1 MDLPHRVVATLPRV
15 LVLGLTEISLRVQ
28 VLVYV
33 VLDINLKTTEQIV
46 IAVTTA
52 NLLFSKLA
60 QFNRML
66 TFKEIVLI
74 KKHNKKFAKSNA
86 VAKT

>member
-1 MDLPHRVVATLPRV
+1 VVTLLRV

-33 VLDINLKTTEQIV
+33 VLDINQKTTEQIV
-46 IAVTTA
+46 IAVMTA

-74 KKHNKKFAKSNA
+74 KKHNKKFAKINA